1 MKTVRHLSE
10 IEFQRNSV
18 VSVGSFDGVHR
29 AHQEVIREV
38 TRRARGRG
46 GRSVLVTFEPHPK
59 LVLGPAPGEVRLLTT
74 LEERVELCDQLDID
88 LLFVIPFT
96 FEFSRQ
102 SFREFYIQYIV
113 EGVGASEVI
122 EGYDHHFGRDR
133 EGSVQGLLQMGRE
146 FDFSVIAM
154 KPVTLGGEIVS
165 SSAIRKHLLE
175 GDVARAAELLGRPY
189 SVTGTVIRGDGR
201 GKSLGYPTA
210 NIVLSSPVKLVPQD
224 GIYVGMV
231 RRRSSVS
238 YGLISIGTRPT
249 FVENGERSIE
259 VYLIDFEGDLYGESI
274 EIRFLKRL
282 REERKFPTA
291 EELIQQMND
300 DKEAGIRA
308 IQEYEKILRQPLTG
322 TNRT

>member
-231 RRRSSVS
+231 RRRSSVC

-249 FVENGERSIE
+249 FVENAERSIE

>member
-1 MKTVRHLSE
+1 MKTVRHLTE
-10 IEFQRNSV
+10 VGFQRNSV

-29 AHQEVIREV
+29 AHQEVIGEV
-38 TRRARGRG
+38 TRRAKERG

-59 LVLGPAPGEVRLLTT
+59 LVLGPSPGDVRLLTT
-74 LEERVELCDQLDID
+74 LDERMDLCGRLDVD
-88 LLFVIPFT
+88 LFFVIPFT

-102 SFREFYIQYIV
+102 SFREFYLKYIV

-133 EGSVQGLLQMGRE
+133 GGSVQDLLQMGRE

-165 SSAIRKHLLE
+165 SSAIRAHLLE
-175 GDVARAAELLGRPY
+175 GEVTRASELLGRPY
-189 SVTGTVIRGDGR
+189 SLNGTVVRGDGR

-210 NIVLSSPVKLVPQD
+210 NIAPSSPVKMVPQN
-224 GIYVGMV
+224 GIYVGMA
-231 RRRSSVS
+231 RWRSSVS

-249 FVENGERSIE
+249 FVENGNRSIE
-259 VYLIDFEGDLYGESI
+259 VYLLGFEGDLYGESI
-274 EIRFLKRL
+274 ELQFLRRL
-282 REERKFPTA
+282 REERKFDTA
-291 EELIQQMND
+291 EELVHQMNA
-300 DKEAGIRA
+300 DKEAGIQA

-322 TNRT
+322 INRT

>member
-74 LEERVELCDQLDID
+74 LEERIELCDQLDID

-231 RRRSSVS
+231 RRGSSVS

>member
-74 LEERVELCDQLDID
+74 LEERIELCDQLDID